1 MCGDPTTRRGAPMI
15 RGIRRQRCNSCY
27 CPRKKM
33 ATGSAHRHLRTW
45 KQMNWRRTMSQAAV
59 IVLLLSLIDVSNA
72 SLGQSGASELFNLET
87 TVPMADVQ
95 GRIDHL
101 SIDLKGQ
108 RLFVAAL
115 GNSSLEVIDL
125 KEKKQV
131 NSIHGLAEPQGVA
144 YIPSSNL
151 VFVANG
157 KDGSVRAF
165 DAGSWK
171 NLRSISYGDDADN
184 LRHDPTS
191 GHIWVGYGG
200 GALGEFD
207 QEGTKL
213 ADIKLDA
220 HPESFQLEKNG
231 SRIFVNLPGSRKI
244 AVVDRKTRTVVE
256 SWGTGGPLANYPM
269 ALDERAHRLFLVTRL
284 PARLIVMDTVQG
296 KRVAT
301 LPAIGDCDD
310 VFYDERRHRI
320 YAIGG
325 EGGISVF
332 QQRDADHYAELGRI
346 KTVSGART
354 GFFSADLD
362 RLYVAV
368 RKHDSQSAEIRVF
381 KPIP

>member
-1 MCGDPTTRRGAPMI
+1 MV
-15 RGIRRQRCNSCY
+15 
-27 CPRKKM
+27 
-33 ATGSAHRHLRTW
+33 TGSAHRHLRTW
-45 KQMNWRRTMSQAAV
+45 KQMNWRNTMSQAAV
-59 IVLLLSLIDVSNA
+59 IVLLLSLIGVSNV
-72 SLGQSGASELFNLET
+72 SLGQPGATELLKLENT
-87 TVPMADVQ
+87 IPMADVQ

-115 GNSSLEVIDL
+115 GNNSPEVIDL
-125 KEKKQV
+125 KANKQV
-131 NSIHGLAEPQGVA
+131 NSIHGLGEPQGIA
-144 YIPSSNL
+144 YIPSTNR

-165 DAGSWK
+165 EAASWK
-171 NLRSISYGDDADN
+171 MLSSTSYGDDADN
-184 LRHDPTS
+184 LRLDPSS
-191 GHIWVGYGG
+191 GHVWVGYGG

-244 AVVDRKTRTVVE
+244 AVVDRKTRAVVE

-269 ALDERAHRLFLVTRL
+269 ALDERDHRLFLVTRL
-284 PARLIVMDTVQG
+284 PARLIVLDTDQG
-296 KRVAT
+296 KRVAA

-332 QQRDADHYAELGRI
+332 QQRDPDHYNELGRI
-346 KTVSGART
+346 RTVSGART
-354 GFFSADLD
+354 GFFSAELD
-362 RLYVAV
+362 TFYIAV
-368 RKHDSQSAEIRVF
+368 SKHRSH
-381 KPIP
+381 

>member
-1 MCGDPTTRRGAPMI
+1 
-15 RGIRRQRCNSCY
+15 
-27 CPRKKM
+27 
-33 ATGSAHRHLRTW
+33 
-45 KQMNWRRTMSQAAV
+45 MNQTALV
-59 IVLLLSLIDVSNA
+59 VLLLLVTGAPNV
-72 SLGQSGASELFNLET
+72 SLGQSGASEPLKVET
-87 TVPMADVQ
+87 TIPMAEVQ

-101 SIDLKGQ
+101 SIDVKGQ

-115 GNSSLEVIDL
+115 GNNSLEVIDL
-125 KEKKQV
+125 RENKRV
-131 NSIHGLAEPQGVA
+131 HTINGLAEPQGVA
-144 YIPSSNL
+144 YIPSANRL
-151 VFVANG
+151 FVANA

-165 DAGSWK
+165 DVDSWK
-171 NLRSISYGDDADN
+171 ILKSISYGDDADN
-184 LRHDPTS
+184 LRHDPSS

-207 QEGTKL
+207 QEGKKL

-220 HPESFQLEKNG
+220 HPESFQLERNG

-244 AVVDRKTRTVVE
+244 AVVDRKTRAVVE

-269 ALDERAHRLFLVTRL
+269 ALDERDHRLFVVTRL
-284 PARLIVMDTVQG
+284 PGRLIVLDTDQG

-325 EGGISVF
+325 EGGISIF
-332 QQRDADHYAELGRI
+332 QQRDADHYDELGRI

-354 GFFSADLD
+354 GFYSAELD
-362 RLYVAV
+362 KLYLAV
-368 RKHDSQSAEIRVF
+368 RKHESQPAEIRVYA
-381 KPIP
+381 PMP

>member
-1 MCGDPTTRRGAPMI
+1 M
-15 RGIRRQRCNSCY
+15 
-27 CPRKKM
+27 
-33 ATGSAHRHLRTW
+33 
-45 KQMNWRRTMSQAAV
+45 KQARIGTF
-59 IVLLLSLIDVSNA
+59 LLSVVSFSNVLFA
-72 SLGQSGASELFNLET
+72 QSGAGELLKLET
-87 TVPMADVQ
+87 TIPMTDVQ

-115 GNSSLEVIDL
+115 GNNSLEVIDL
-125 KEKKQV
+125 KENKRV
-131 NSIHGLAEPQGVA
+131 HTINGLAEPQGIA
-144 YIPSSNL
+144 YISSTNR

-165 DAGSWK
+165 DAASWK
-171 NLRSISYGDDADN
+171 LLNSTSYGDDADN
-184 LRHDPTS
+184 LRLDPSS
-191 GHIWVGYGG
+191 GHIWVGYEG

-207 QEGTKL
+207 QVGTKL

-231 SRIFVNLPGSRKI
+231 SRIFVNLPRSRKI
-244 AVVDRKTRTVVE
+244 GVVDRKTRTPSE

-269 ALDERAHRLFLVTRL
+269 ALDERNHRLFVVTRF
-284 PARLIVMDTVQG
+284 PARLIVLDTDQG

-301 LPAIGDCDD
+301 LPAIGDGDD
-310 VFYDERRHRI
+310 AFYDERRHRI

-332 QQRDADHYAELGRI
+332 QQRDADHYEELGRI

-362 RLYVAV
+362 KLYVAV
-368 RKHDSQSAEIRVF
+368 RKHESQSAEIRVYA
-381 KPIP
+381 PAP

>member
-1 MCGDPTTRRGAPMI
+1 
-15 RGIRRQRCNSCY
+15 
-27 CPRKKM
+27 
-33 ATGSAHRHLRTW
+33 
-45 KQMNWRRTMSQAAV
+45 MNQAAFGA
-59 IVLLLSLIDVSNA
+59 VLLTLAGVSNV
-72 SLGQSGASELFNLET
+72 SLGQSASSELLKLET
-87 TVPMADVQ
+87 KIPMADVQ

-101 SIDLKGQ
+101 SIDVNGQ

-115 GNSSLEVIDL
+115 GNNSLEVIDL
-125 KEKKQV
+125 NAHQRV
-131 NSIHGLAEPQGVA
+131 HTIRGLAEPQGIA

-165 DAGSWK
+165 DAATWK
-171 NLRSISYGDDADN
+171 MLTSIPYGDDADN
-184 LRHDPTS
+184 LRRDPS
-191 GHIWVGYGG
+191 NGNIWVGYGG

-207 QEGTKL
+207 QQGTKL
-213 ADIKLDA
+213 ADIKVDA

-244 AVVDRKTRTVVE
+244 AVVDRKSQAVSE

-269 ALDERAHRLFLVTRL
+269 ALNERDHRLFVVTRL
-284 PARLIVMDTVQG
+284 PARLIVLDTDNG
-296 KRVAT
+296 KRVES

-332 QQRDADHYAELGRI
+332 QQRDANHYEELGRI

-354 GFFSADLD
+354 GFFSPEFDK
-362 RLYVAV
+362 LYVAV
-368 RKHDSQSAEIRVF
+368 RKHESQFAEIRVYA
-381 KPIP
+381 PAP

>member
-1 MCGDPTTRRGAPMI
+1 MNQARIGA
-15 RGIRRQRCNSCY
+15 
-27 CPRKKM
+27 
-33 ATGSAHRHLRTW
+33 
-45 KQMNWRRTMSQAAV
+45 
-59 IVLLLSLIDVSNA
+59 LLLSVVSFSNVLFA
-72 SLGQSGASELFNLET
+72 QSGTSELLKLEAT
-87 TVPMADVQ
+87 IPMADVQ

-115 GNSSLEVIDL
+115 GNNSLEVIDL
-125 KEKKQV
+125 KENRRV
-131 NSIHGLAEPQGVA
+131 HTINGLAEPQGIA
-144 YIPSSNL
+144 YFPSTNR

-165 DAGSWK
+165 DAASWK
-171 NLRSISYGDDADN
+171 MLSSTSYGDDADN
-184 LRHDPTS
+184 LRLDPSS
-191 GHIWVGYGG
+191 GRAWVGYGG
-200 GALGEFD
+200 GALGELD
-207 QEGTKL
+207 EEGTKL

-231 SRIFVNLPGSRKI
+231 SRIFVNLPRSRKI
-244 AVVDRKTRTVVE
+244 AVVDRRTRTVSV

-269 ALDERAHRLFLVTRL
+269 ALDERDHRLFVVTRF
-284 PARLIVMDTVQG
+284 PARLIVLDTDQG

-310 VFYDERRHRI
+310 VFYDERRRRI

-332 QQRDADHYAELGRI
+332 QQRDGDHYDELGRI

-362 RLYVAV
+362 KLYVAV
-368 RKHDSQSAEIRVF
+368 RKHESESAEIRIYR
-381 KPIP
+381 PAP